1 MFWNMDVG
9 EQEQDLMEI
18 SHFLLSVFEFAKNPA
33 GKCVS
38 KRGLAGLF
46 TGERHLV
53 LPVV

>member
-1 MFWNMDVG
+1 MFWNMEVG
-9 EQEQDLMEI
+9 EQEQALMEI
-18 SHFLLSVFEFAKNPA
+18 SHFLLSVFVCEKPA

>member
-18 SHFLLSVFEFAKNPA
+18 SHFLLSVLSLRKPA